1 MYTQKIAIIFDPGQ
15 EPFVQSRAIMALDR
29 SRLGLENKF
38 FTNKTTQSATNTTF
52 NLLH

>member
-15 EPFVQSRAIMALDR
+15 EPFVQSRAIV
-29 SRLGLENKF
+29 
-38 FTNKTTQSATNTTF
+38 ATNTTF